1 MNIRIERP
9 NLNRASERENIAI
22 VDRWIADTSDKL
34 NQYISYTNRIIEELK
49 ENQNAGNNQNP
60 T

>member
-9 NLNRASERENIAI
+9 TLNRKTPEENIAL

-34 NQYISYTNRIIEELK
+34 NAFISNINKEIEQVK
-49 ENQNAGNNQNP
+49 ENTDAGNN
-60 T
+60 

>member
-9 NLNRASERENIAI
+9 TLNRPTPEENIAL

-34 NQYISYTNRIIEELK
+34 NMFISNINRQLEE
-49 ENQNAGNNQNP
+49 ERTNAGNNQN
-60 T
+60 TTG

>member
-9 NLNRASERENIAI
+9 TLNRPTAEENIAL

-34 NQYISYTNRIIEELK
+34 NAFISNINKQLEE
-49 ENQNAGNNQNP
+49 ERANAGNNQNNS
-60 T
+60 